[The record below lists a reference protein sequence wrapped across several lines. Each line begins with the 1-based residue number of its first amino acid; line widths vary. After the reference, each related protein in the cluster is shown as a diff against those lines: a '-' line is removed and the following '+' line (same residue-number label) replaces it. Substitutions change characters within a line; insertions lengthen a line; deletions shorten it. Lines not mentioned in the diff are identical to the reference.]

1 MLVYTGDSLKKCMAA
16 DIAASIYRK
25 HFCYVK
31 FRELVVNTN
40 DRKVV
45 ALYGLRRTGKS
56 TLIAQLIMDIGQ
68 YDNTCLIQC
77 SSGDYTDDLRKAIKG
92 HQNCK
97 YIFVDEAA
105 RLEDFSKD
113 ASFLADIYSARH
125 RIVLS
130 GTDSL
135 AFRIAQVEELY
146 EKIHM
151 IHTTYIPY
159 REYNC
164 LLGRSLDDYIQY
176 GGTLTPENT
185 FYNIEMTK
193 EYSNSA
199 IAENIQHS
207 LDDLGNDGEYGRL
220 SVFKTNNEL
229 TTFLNKIIE
238 IYNRKFTE
246 DIVNKNF
253 KTHDILTLFN
263 YNKGKKDAN
272 YYQLDTRINTYLK
285 NEVMCSL
292 NILETLSNNASKEAI
307 KEAKSYLEDLDVIY
321 QIPGTDEVIFTQPG
335 LKYSQCTAQVEV
347 ILNSCNID
355 FLESQRESLSQQ
367 LANDIKGRMLEDII
381 YCQLAKDEAISRDYR
396 VSKFQRK
403 NIGEFDVALIAKNTS
418 EAYIIEVKHS
428 GKVADGQA
436 RHLTNDALCKSF
448 EAETGSIIVGRIVV
462 YRGPTL
468 KEKQHG
474 ATYVSAEDFLT
485 NTRRVLEEA
494 RTVEEIRPAIPAV
507 FRKCTPEAVFTDAY
521 NRAFAEYSS
530 HEVAAVTAARN
541 LYRQGFDRTTVITTV
556 DGLAPL
562 SATDGG
568 FTSRVIRM
576 TERSP
581 EIQHIIREQLMQKA
595 GCNNDY
601 DDNDSS
607 PRPF

>member
-1 MLVYTGDSLKKCMAA
+1 MLVYTADSLKKCMAC
-16 DIAASIYRK
+16 IAARGYRK
-25 HFCYVK
+25 RFCYDK
-31 FRELVVNTN
+31 FRDLVVNTN

-56 TLIAQLIMDIGQ
+56 TLMAQLIMDIGQ
-68 YDNTCLIQC
+68 YNNTCLIQC

-92 HQNCK
+92 HQNCR

-105 RLEDFSKD
+105 KLEDFSKD
-113 ASFLADIYSARH
+113 ASFLSDIYSARH

-135 AFRIAQVEELY
+135 AFRIAQIEELY

-159 REYNC
+159 KEYNY

-185 FYNIEMTK
+185 FYNVEMTE

-207 LDDLGNDGEYGRL
+207 LDNLGIDGEYGSL
-220 SVFKTNNEL
+220 SVFRTNDEL

-238 IYNRKFTE
+238 IYNRKFTHK
-246 DIVNKNF
+246 IVNNNF
-253 KTHDILTLFN
+253 KTHDILTLFEH
-263 YNKGKKDAN
+263 NKNKTTAD
-272 YYQLDTRINTYLK
+272 YYQLDTKTNIYLRD
-285 NEVMCSL
+285 EIRYSL
-292 NILETLSNNASKEAI
+292 NILENLSEYATKNTIN
-307 KEAKSYLEDLDVIY
+307 EAKSYLEDLDVIY
-321 QIPGTDEVIFTQPG
+321 KIPGTDEVIFTQPG
-335 LKYSQCTAQVEV
+335 LKYSQCTAQVDV
-347 ILNSCNID
+347 ILNSCNIN
-355 FLESQRESLSQQ
+355 FSESQRKELSAQ

-381 YCQLAKDEAISRDYR
+381 YYQMAKDEEISREFR
-396 VSKFQRK
+396 VSKFQRP
-403 NIGEFDVALIAKNTS
+403 NAGEFDLALIAKNTN

-428 GKVADGQA
+428 GKVVDKQA
-436 RHLTNDALCKSF
+436 RHLTNTALCKSF
-448 EAETGSIIVGRIVV
+448 EEETGSSIVGRMVV
-462 YRGPTL
+462 YMGPTL

-474 ATYVSAEDFLT
+474 VNYVSAEDFLT
-485 NTRRVLEEA
+485 DTRRVLEKV
-494 RTVEEIRPAIPAV
+494 RTVEEIRATIPAV

-530 HEVAAVTAARN
+530 HEVAAVTAARK

-562 SATDGG
+562 SATDEG

-581 EIQHIIREQLMQKA
+581 EIQHIIREQQMEQE
-595 GCNNDY
+595 Y
-601 DDNDSS
+601 DEDNDTS
-607 PRPF
+607 PRPFLD